1 MSLNEEVV
9 LIVDDDFIILEIL
22 TQQLES
28 FGITQILTAESAEAA
43 LEIFDSGAL
52 VSVLLT
58 DLSMPGMDGPRF
70 MRELANRLCTARVI
84 LVSGARHAL
93 IQSIVELG
101 RAHGLNMAGA
111 LHKPVSPQNL
121 RTLLEEQLLLPQKP
135 APALE
140 TKPVATYSRERLA
153 SALAAKE
160 IQPWYQPKVLADSLR
175 IVGVEALARWRAP
188 DSRLISPAI
197 FVPAIEQHGL
207 ANELFFCML
216 EQVLAQLGQ
225 WRKQGYV
232 LTAAVNLSM
241 DCTQLL
247 SLPDE
252 IAQRLASAGI
262 APEQL
267 IIEITESRLMS
278 DRAKSMET
286 ITRLALMGLRLS
298 IDDFGT
304 GYSSLR
310 QLAELPF
317 NELKIDASFVQHAST
332 DLKAKTILQ
341 TTVLFG
347 RSLGMDV
354 IAEGVERFSQ
364 LEQLRHFAAD
374 SVQGYLIAKPAPPIV
389 FMTWMK
395 QWRPGLVNRPTCDR
409 PPCLMVV
416 DDSAAMRALAAQTLR
431 VRMPNAEILT
441 AANGAEALA
450 LAANH
455 AIDFTTLDFH
465 MPGIDGL
472 ELLHGLRDLLPAARH
487 CMLTAGLD
495 ENVARRAVDLGALY
509 CPKPLTAAQADRMV
523 AYFNRP

>member
-101 RAHGLNMAGA
+101 KAHGLNMGGF

-121 RTLLEEQLLLPQKP
+121 RALLDKQQLPQRP
-135 APALE
+135 VPALE
-140 TKPVATYSRERLA
+140 TKPIATYSREQLA
-153 SALAAKE
+153 RALAAKE
-160 IQPWYQPKVLADSLR
+160 IHPWYQPKVLAGSLR

-188 DSRLISPAI
+188 DSRLVSPAI

-225 WRKQGYV
+225 WRAQGYV

-252 IAQRLASAGI
+252 IAQRLESAGI
-262 APEQL
+262 AAEQL

-364 LEQLRHFAAD
+364 LEQLRHFATD
-374 SVQGYLIAKPAPPIV
+374 SVQGYLIAKPAPAMV
-389 FMTWMK
+389 FLNWMK

-416 DDSAAMRALAAQTLR
+416 DDSAAMRALAAQTMR
-431 VRMPNAEILT
+431 VRMPNTEILT
-441 AANGAEALA
+441 AADGAEALA
-450 LAANH
+450 LAAKH

-472 ELLHGLRDLLPAARH
+472 ELLHSLRDLLPAARH

-495 ENVARRAVDLGALY
+495 EDVARRAVALGALY
-509 CPKPLTAAQADRMV
+509 CPKPLTPAQADRMV